1 MMRGLILGAGL
12 AALFASS
19 AAGAPAGPTPY
30 AALPSCADTAGQH
43 LNSNSTTGAIT
54 CGTGSSAAP
63 ASPTNSVQFNNASAF
78 GGSSSLLL
86 YNTARPQPA
95 APSVTVT
102 GGAGASTVG
111 YAVVAIGQLGYG
123 IASTVTTVANSRT
136 TTLDASNYNAI
147 GTTAVAG
154 ASSCDIF
161 RLNSPTTQPGFG
173 TFKANV
179 ACGSTY
185 NDISWSFLTSSGTNG
200 SNVHP
205 LADYSAGLGVAKNLT
220 VAGASALGDC
230 ATLSTYTGGTSSNIP
245 LSVCSTA
252 GPGTTASS
260 IPDPI
265 GIQTTLNIVPGG
277 DRYINQG
284 WGQLTLVNVPDTN
297 TFAIDGIEGYALSMA
312 LRGSGSVGDLDMLY
326 INGTL
331 YDSMAPTNRMIGLK
345 LTMTNNGT
353 GNIPDMKG
361 AEVVLNTLG
370 SAGTVT
376 TMVGYGFGSLWAP
389 GAGSGTSAVTN
400 LYGFALP
407 AFTGGFYANGRPG
420 NFEGLRLEDN
430 SAVGNVSSWAIHQL
444 GATWKSKLEGQL
456 QVGQLASVGTKFTI
470 SGCSTSSTVGGTSAG
485 KFVSGT
491 TGTCTP
497 VITLGGQTAPN
508 GWACFM
514 DNRTTSANLI
524 QQTADSTTTATFSGT
539 TVSGDTLSF
548 GCIAY

>member
-1 MMRGLILGAGL
+1 MIRTFAIGAAL
-12 AALFASS
+12 AALFLSPVS
-19 AAGAPAGPTPY
+19 AAPIGSIPY
-30 AALPSCADTAGQH
+30 SAMPNCLDSAGQH
-43 LNSNSTTGAIT
+43 LNVTSATGVFT
-54 CGTGSSAAP
+54 CGTTSAAAP
-63 ASPTNSVQFNNASAF
+63 SSPVNSVQFNIAGAFTGSAN
-78 GGSSSLLL
+78 LLE
-86 YNTARPQPA
+86 YPTALPVPA

-154 ASSCDIF
+154 AASCDIF
-161 RLNSPTTQPGFG
+161 RLNNPTTQPGFG

-179 ACGSTY
+179 ACGATY

-205 LADYSAGLGVAKNLT
+205 LADYSAGLADAKNLT
-220 VAGASALGDC
+220 VAGAAAVGPC
-230 ATLSTYTGGTSSNIP
+230 ATLSTYIGGTSGSIP
-245 LSVCSTA
+245 LSVCYTA
-252 GPGTTASS
+252 TGYAASS
-260 IPDPI
+260 EPDPMA
-265 GIQTTLNIVPGG
+265 IQTRLNITPGG
-277 DRYINQG
+277 NRWVNQG
-284 WGQLTLVNVPDTN
+284 WGMLNTVEVPATN
-297 TFAIDGIEGYALSMA
+297 TFTIDGVEGYALAMN
-312 LRGSGSVGDLDMLY
+312 LRGSGSSGDVDLLY
-326 INGTL
+326 INGAF
-331 YDSMAPTNRMIGLK
+331 YDSFAATNHMIGAK
-345 LTMTNNGT
+345 LRFDNFGT
-353 GNIPDMKG
+353 GSIPDMKG
-361 AEVVLNTLG
+361 VEVTLNTLG

-376 TMVGYGFGSLWAP
+376 NMVGYGFGALWAP

-407 AFTGGFYANGRPG
+407 AFTGGFYANGRPA

-444 GATWKSKLEGQL
+444 GATWKSKFEGQL
-456 QVGQLASVGTKFTI
+456 QVGQIASVGTKFTI

-491 TGTCTP
+491 AGTCTP
-497 VITLGGQTAPN
+497 VVTMGGQTAPN
-508 GWACFM
+508 GWACYM
-514 DNRTTSANLI
+514 SDRTTPANLI
-524 QQTADSTTTATFSGT
+524 SQTADSTTTATFSGT
-539 TVSGDTLSF
+539 TLLNDVLSF